1 MLKMGCEL
9 ILLYPYYIQSK
20 SLQTITYYYFFTNT
34 IHVVGVDIKMYM
46 ISKTKRDILV
56 LNIIYQL

>member
-46 ISKTKRDILV
+46 ISKTTRDILV